1 MEFIAFSNWV
11 SLREQQAA
19 AQVQT
24 PIAGLAKPSPVDGE
38 IKQAIVANMGKGK
51 QARLAAITK
60 LAKKKQNDPKVTS
73 KDMNAIADAMPDG
86 SQR

>member
-19 AQVQT
+19 PGQT

-51 QARLAAITK
+51 QARLAALAN
-60 LAKKKQNDPKVTS
+60 LAKKKQNDPKS
-73 KDMNAIADAMPDG
+73 SAKDLAAIADVMPDG
-86 SQR
+86 PER